1 MSRLLVIE
9 LGKERVKGV
18 NESKKE
24 WFIFLTSLTLDRF
37 YLTKEE
43 KDSSSKSYSVKR
55 LLSLA
60 QISVGKSSEL
70 RKLCL
75 ADSGYSSF
83 YLVLVLFR
91 IYLRWLIFFP
101 EAGILIEISSKSLQ
115 SLKIALFLEAWVV
128 EAMSICFCGLVDI
141 H

>member
-1 MSRLLVIE
+1 M
-9 LGKERVKGV
+9 
-18 NESKKE
+18 
-24 WFIFLTSLTLDRF
+24 TSLTLDRF

-91 IYLRWLIFFP
+91 IYLRWLIFFA
-101 EAGILIEISSKSLQ
+101 EAGILIEISSTSLQ
-115 SLKIALFLEAWVV
+115 SLKIALFLEA
-128 EAMSICFCGLVDI
+128 
-141 H
+141 

>member
-75 ADSGYSSF
+75 ADSGYS
-83 YLVLVLFR
+83 
-91 IYLRWLIFFP
+91 
-101 EAGILIEISSKSLQ
+101 
-115 SLKIALFLEAWVV
+115 
-128 EAMSICFCGLVDI
+128 
-141 H
+141 